1 MPVLIEFEVS
11 GFVKMTLLK
20 KKKKN
25 TYVVDICEEYI
36 HLKYLSIWLDSNLL
50 GIYFQ
55 TCTQSSQNILIR
67 RAWGFSFGRFDYN
80 GVA

>member
-25 TYVVDICEEYI
+25 TYVVDICEEYRVFHSDMRETKALDG
-36 HLKYLSIWLDSNLL
+36 HLKLN
-50 GIYFQ
+50 FHP
-55 TCTQSSQNILIR
+55 
-67 RAWGFSFGRFDYN
+67 
-80 GVA
+80 

>member
-1 MPVLIEFEVS
+1 MSVLIEFEVS

-36 HLKYLSIWLDSNLL
+36 HLKYLSIWLDRNLL

-55 TCTQSSQNILIR
+55 TCTQSFQNILIR
-67 RAWGFSFGRFDYN
+67 CAWGFSFGRFDYN